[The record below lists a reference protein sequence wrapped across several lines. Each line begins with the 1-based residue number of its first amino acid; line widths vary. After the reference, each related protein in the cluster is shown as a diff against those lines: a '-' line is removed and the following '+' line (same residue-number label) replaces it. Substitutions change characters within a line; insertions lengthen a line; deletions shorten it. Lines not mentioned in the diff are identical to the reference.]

1 MHLLVADDHA
11 LFRETLVQ
19 YIVRSL
25 PQAQVTESADLDAAM
40 ALVDEMLIRP
50 DLALLD
56 LQMPGMNGVTG
67 FKAFMDK
74 FPDVPVVLMSGV
86 AEPEDVRNVMGM
98 GARGY
103 FPKTLSGKA
112 LVKAIEL
119 VLTGEKFIPVDAKT
133 NDIMSAYRS
142 SYDNQPRPSSPS
154 NAYKLTPREM
164 DVLKGLCSGMANKD
178 IAETLGLQIV
188 TVKLHVRGICR
199 KLNTENRTQAALKA
213 QQLGLVSTDGNAGK

>member
-67 FKAFMDK
+67 FKAFMEI
-74 FPDVPVVLMSGV
+74 GR
-86 AEPEDVRNVMGM
+86 A
-98 GARGY
+98 
-103 FPKTLSGKA
+103 
-112 LVKAIEL
+112 
-119 VLTGEKFIPVDAKT
+119 
-133 NDIMSAYRS
+133 
-142 SYDNQPRPSSPS
+142 
-154 NAYKLTPREM
+154 
-164 DVLKGLCSGMANKD
+164 
-178 IAETLGLQIV
+178 
-188 TVKLHVRGICR
+188 HV
-199 KLNTENRTQAALKA
+199 
-213 QQLGLVSTDGNAGK
+213 